1 MLFLLLSSNLIS
13 FFHPV
18 TINEML
24 YVASLFHMQKPDFL
38 SLGTSFVA
46 YAQRMFQGHELHG

>member
-1 MLFLLLSSNLIS
+1 
-13 FFHPV
+13 
-18 TINEML
+18 ML

>member
-1 MLFLLLSSNLIS
+1 MLFLLLSSNPIS

-24 YVASLFHMQKPDFL
+24 YVASLSHMQKPDFL

-46 YAQRMFQGHELHG
+46 YAQQMFQGHEINP